1 MSCPTSLKRAQ
12 ENSDKL
18 CMMPTPDAQSI
29 HYLVNLYVIMTE
41 ESFKETFGQDKTGAF
56 LLSFPFFFFFFN
68 AASRDLIYVGTT
80 LAPEMLKIIT
90 LAKKKNSCSFPQLF
104 NAVDSHKPS
113 MVRFASLCSKLL
125 WNWVWHKP
133 SAKLRDL
140 ACLSLDILLQLH
152 LPFAEEKKRKRIVAF
167 VFSLAL
173 YMYYPHF
180 CTSVNATECD
190 VSYLFY

>member
-1 MSCPTSLKRAQ
+1 MHSLYIILLICMSLWQRKALRRHL
-12 ENSDKL
+12 DKIR
-18 CMMPTPDAQSI
+18 QV
-29 HYLVNLYVIMTE
+29 HFYYL
-41 ESFKETFGQDKTGAF
+41 F
-56 LLSFPFFFFFFN
+56 LFFFFFFN

-152 LPFAEEKKRKRIVAF
+152 LPFAEEKKERE
-167 VFSLAL
+167 LLHL
-173 YMYYPHF
+173 YFH
-180 CTSVNATECD
+180 
-190 VSYLFY
+190 